1 MNTNAVWVV
10 IAAYNEGTQVAAT
23 VNDVLHYVP
32 NVIVVDDSSR
42 DDTGSAALHAGAH
55 LLRHGVNLGQG
66 AALQTGIEY
75 ALSMGA
81 EYIVTF
87 DADGQHNP
95 AEIRPMLNALRDSE
109 AMIALGNRF
118 MGKAVNISPRRELLL
133 KLAIYFT
140 KITSGGNFQ
149 DVHNG
154 FRIVRRAFAEQFSFT
169 QNRMAHASEIL
180 NYIASN
186 KTSYIEFPVTI
197 AYTEYSMHKG
207 QKNSDALRVVM
218 ELFTGYFFK

>member
-1 MNTNAVWVV
+1 M
-10 IAAYNEGTQVAAT
+10 AAYNEEEQIEKTIRS
-23 VNDVLHYVP
+23 VLQYIP
-32 NVIVVDDSSR
+32 NVVVVDDASQ
-42 DDTGSAALHAGAH
+42 DATGKAALNAGTH
-55 LLRHGVNLGQG
+55 VLRHPVNLGQG

-75 ALSMGA
+75 ALEMGA

-87 DADGQHNP
+87 DADGQHDA
-95 AEIRPMLNALRDSE
+95 AEILPMTKTLQESE
-109 AMIALGNRF
+109 ALIALGNRF
-118 MGKAVNISPRRELLL
+118 MGKAVNISSRRKTLL

-154 FRIVRRAFAEQFSFT
+154 FRVMRRAFAQQFAFT

-180 NYIASN
+180 NYIASHN
-186 KTSYIEFPVTI
+186 IPYVEYPVTI
-197 AYTEYSMHKG
+197 AYTEYSIRKG
-207 QKNSDALRVVM
+207 QKNSDALRVLM

>member
-1 MNTNAVWVV
+1 MEIDTIWAVM
-10 IAAYNEGTQVAAT
+10 AAYNEEEQIEKTLRSVFQYIPKV
-23 VNDVLHYVP
+23 V
-32 NVIVVDDSSR
+32 VVDDASS
-42 DDTGSAALHAGAH
+42 DNTGNTALRTGAH
-55 LLRHGVNLGQG
+55 VLRHPVNLGQG

-75 ALSMGA
+75 ALAMGA

-87 DADGQHNP
+87 DADGQHDA
-95 AEIRPMLNALRDSE
+95 AEILPMAKALQDSG

-118 MGKAVNISPRRELLL
+118 MGKVVNISPRRKILL

-140 KITSGGNFQ
+140 KLTSGGNFQ

-154 FRIVRRAFAEQFSFT
+154 FRIMRRAFAMQFAFT

-180 NYIASN
+180 NYIVSH
-186 KTSYIEFPVTI
+186 KIPYVEYPVTI
-197 AYTEYSMHKG
+197 AYTEYSIRKG
-207 QKNSDALRVVM
+207 QKNSDALRVLM